1 MVIKENHL
9 QILKKFLEKKITP
22 DDIKEEDK
30 PVIIELC
37 KARQKQLE
45 DKINKKIEKFTN
57 NKK

>member
-30 PVIIELC
+30 TVIIELC

-45 DKINKKIEKFTN
+45 DKINKKIEKITN